1 MGKIIGRMTVGAF
14 ALAAI
19 WNVTASTAQAQST
32 QSAIMKQCG
41 EKWSAAK
48 AANQVPA
55 GMTWPKFLGQCRA
68 ETQPA
73 AATAPAPVAPAP
85 AVVPAKPVPT
95 VAPKPVAPKPAPT
108 TASAPATGGMAGQ
121 QARIKQCGAEWRA
134 NKATLSAQY
143 ASWPKYWSACDA
155 RLKAAGQ

>member
-1 MGKIIGRMTVGAF
+1 MVKNTGRMTVGAI

-19 WNVTASTAQAQST
+19 WSMMALTGAQAQST

-55 GMTWPKFLGQCRA
+55 GMTWPKFLGQCRTDA
-68 ETQPA
+68 QPA
-73 AATAPAPVAPAP
+73 AVTTPAPAPAPVAPAP

-95 VAPKPVAPKPAPT
+95 VAPKP

-121 QARIKQCGAEWRA
+121 QKRITQCGAEWRA
-134 NKATLSAQY
+134 NKVAYSKQY
-143 ASWPKYWSACDA
+143 GSWPKYWSACDA